1 MKQLLTKKPLELV
14 MCEAPQPAIEHA
26 GDVLIKVKAAGICGS
41 DVHIYHGTSPVAT
54 YPRVMGHEVVGV
66 VERTG
71 AGVTKVNAGD
81 HVIVD
86 QVINCGHCYPCSI
99 GRPNVCC
106 HLQVRGVH
114 VDGGYREYM
123 VVDETALHLLP
134 KELPFA
140 DAIMIEPLSIAFQAK
155 DRAQITDQ
163 DTVFILGAGA
173 LGKSLLQAALLTGA
187 QIIVAD
193 VVEERLAEAAALGA
207 QHTVNAAKTD
217 MIAAVRALTGG
228 YGPTVSIDAA
238 GIVDSL
244 AQLAEVTCNAGRVI
258 TMAFLAQPSP
268 VAQLKITAKEL
279 DVRGSRLQCHKF
291 EAVIAAYRD
300 HKIDLTGLVSHR
312 IPFRDAQTAF
322 ARIDAKDPSIRKIA
336 LVFD

>member
-1 MKQLLTKKPLELV
+1 MKQLVTQKPHQLV
-14 MCEAPQPAIEHA
+14 MCEAPRPEIGQA
-26 GDVLIKVKAAGICGS
+26 GEVLVKVKAAGICGS

-66 VERTG
+66 VEQIG
-71 AGVTKVNAGD
+71 DGVTKVKPGD

-86 QVINCGHCYPCSI
+86 QVISCGHCYPCSI

-134 KELPFA
+134 QDLPFA

-155 DRAQITDQ
+155 DRAQITAR

-173 LGKSLLQAALLTGA
+173 LGKSLIKAVLLTGA
-187 QIIVAD
+187 KIIVAD
-193 VVEERLAEAAALGA
+193 VVEERLAEAAELGA
-207 QHTVNAAKTD
+207 HHTVNSAKTD
-217 MIAAVRALTGG
+217 MIAAVRELTGG
-228 YGPTVSIDAA
+228 YGPTVSIDGA

-258 TMAFLAQPSP
+258 TMAFLEQPSP
-268 VAQLKITAKEL
+268 VAQFKITAKEL

-291 EAVIAAYRD
+291 EEVIAAYRD
-300 HKIDLTGLVSHR
+300 KKIDLSGLVSHR
-312 IPFRDAQTAF
+312 IPFAEAQQAF
-322 ARIDAKDPSIRKIA
+322 DRIDARDTSIKKVA
-336 LVFD
+336 LLFD